1 MATHSST
8 LAWKILW
15 TEEPRRLQSQR
26 VTKSRTRLTDF
37 TSSLNQVCVK
47 EETEWMCDFNILWL
61 LFDPELLHCGGLE
74 SLMMLWRKINLQ
86 IHKVQTVC
94 ILYVHEGYHLIHQE
108 KQWILHRDQ
117 TKSWVHSTRPVS
129 SFLCH
134 RLSVGML
141 VVLCFHTS
149 DFISNNITDS
159 MDMSLGK
166 LWVGDGQGGLV
177 CCSPWGCKESDTTEQ
192 LNWTEPMM
200 GIRIHSGDS
209 IFVPHQHQNQPQAL
223 KRGMS
228 GRQSW

>member
-166 LWVGDGQGGLV
+166 LWELV
-177 CCSPWGCKESDTTEQ
+177 MDREAWCAAVYGVAKSPTRLSD
-192 LNWTEPMM
+192 WTEMWW
-200 GIRIHSGDS
+200 
-209 IFVPHQHQNQPQAL
+209 L
-223 KRGMS
+223 
-228 GRQSW
+228 